1 MPKLKDLALGILVAP
16 VLIPIM
22 LIASYQDKK
31 ALKKNWSKKD
41 PNPKRKISHDQN
53 SETNRR

>member
-1 MPKLKDLALGILVAP
+1 MPKLKDIALGIVVAP

-31 ALKKNWSKKD
+31 AFKKELKERQKEQKQK
-41 PNPKRKISHDQN
+41 Q
-53 SETNRR
+53 

>member
-1 MPKLKDLALGILVAP
+1 MPKLKDIALGIVVAP

-31 ALKKNWSKKD
+31 AFKKELEERQKEQKQSKR
-41 PNPKRKISHDQN
+41 PLNTPYEFIL
-53 SETNRR
+53 

>member
-16 VLIPIM
+16 IIIPIM

-31 ALKKNWSKKD
+31 AIKKELEQKKSQ
-41 PNPKRKISHDQN
+41 PKEEN
-53 SETNRR
+53 

>member
-22 LIASYQDKK
+22 LIASYQDQKAFKK
-31 ALKKNWSKKD
+31 AQEQKK
-41 PNPKRKISHDQN
+41 PQPKEEN
-53 SETNRR
+53 

>member
-16 VLIPIM
+16 IIIPIM

-31 ALKKNWSKKD
+31 AFKKELEQKK
-41 PNPKRKISHDQN
+41 PQPKEEN
-53 SETNRR
+53 

>member
-1 MPKLKDLALGILVAP
+1 MPKLKDLAVGILVAP

-31 ALKKNWSKKD
+31 AFKKELEQKKFH
-41 PNPKRKISHDQN
+41 PKEEN
-53 SETNRR
+53 

>member
-16 VLIPIM
+16 VIIPIM

-31 ALKKNWSKKD
+31 AFKKELEQKKSQ
-41 PNPKRKISHDQN
+41 PKEEN
-53 SETNRR
+53 